1 MSKETTYQN
10 ELRSITK
17 NAGITAI
24 GLVVL
29 NVMSFVN
36 NAIITRTLGA
46 DQYGLYVL
54 ATRILEFLMVA
65 AALGLNHSLIRF
77 VSMYAG
83 KNDPKRVKGTI
94 AYILRVVVLTSVG
107 FGIAI
112 FLLST
117 FISDQIFDR
126 PELANYL
133 KILMIALPFGVLL
146 NTLLNFFIGLK
157 QVKYQV
163 LMANLASPLLFFV
176 LIAATFL
183 LGYRLDG
190 LVWMHIANIV
200 IIAFATWMIFRK
212 SYLTKVSGVVAIN
225 ETRKLWDYNLPVYAA
240 HFANTAFRLSPI
252 FIMGYF
258 LSNDEIGI
266 FNVSY
271 KVGALVLFSMSAFRL
286 IFMPTISELFAKKDI
301 DTISGLFK
309 TVTKWIF
316 TFGLIIFAMVAA
328 FDETILQIFGD
339 EFATGTLVL
348 ILIMTGELVNA
359 STGLVG
365 AIILMSGR
373 SKVVLVNS
381 VIQFAMIAGLAL
393 WLTPTYGSI
402 GSALA
407 YAISML
413 IMNAVR
419 VVELY
424 RFEKIHPYKLSTIK
438 PAIATLAGILPVY
451 FLSRSLDM
459 NAYLELFAGF
469 ILFMLIFVCVVVLLR
484 LDRDDR
490 LILET
495 IFAHLKSRKK

>member
-1 MSKETTYQN
+1 LSKETTYQN
-10 ELRSITK
+10 ELKSITK
-17 NAGITAI
+17 NAGITAL

-46 DQYGLYVL
+46 DQYCLYVL

-94 AYILRVVVLTSVG
+94 VYVIRVITLASVAFAVLTVLFSKV
-107 FGIAI
+107 IAN
-112 FLLST
+112 
-117 FISDQIFDR
+117 QIFDR
-126 PELANYL
+126 PDLLFYL

-146 NTLLNFFIGLK
+146 NTLLNVFIGLK

-163 LMANLASPLLFFV
+163 LLSNLGSPLLFFI
-176 LIAATFL
+176 LISTIFL

-190 LVWMHIANIV
+190 LVWMHIIS
-200 IIAFATWMIFRK
+200 IICITFAAWLIFRK
-212 SYLTKVSGVVAIN
+212 TYLKKVKNIVAIN
-225 ETRKLWDYNLPVYAA
+225 DTRKLWNYNLPVYAA
-240 HFANTAFRLSPI
+240 HFANTAFRLAPI

-258 LSNDEIGI
+258 LSNEEIGI

-286 IFMPTISELFAKKDI
+286 IFLPTISELFAKKDI

-328 FDETILQIFGD
+328 FDVTILKIFGD

-348 ILIMTGELVNA
+348 LLVMSGELVNA

-381 VIQFAMIAGLAL
+381 IIQFAMIAGLAW

-402 GSALA
+402 GTALA

-413 IMNAVR
+413 IMNTVR
-419 VVELY
+419 VIELY

-451 FLSRSLDM
+451 LLSRMVDA
-459 NAYLELFAGF
+459 NVYLELIAGF
-469 ILFMLIFVCVVVLLR
+469 ILFMLVFLAVTLLLR
-484 LDRDDR
+484 LDKDDR
-490 LILET
+490 YILNI
-495 IFAHLKSRKK
+495 IFNQIKGRK